1 MRVPIREPA
10 RAMEQVTEKIRP
22 SVPDEAAGK
31 LAALARRRRDAIR
44 RAFTRLHPL
53 ALGVALGAVLGAS
66 VMVGTLVLIGRGG
79 PNVGANLQALSS
91 YFPGYRVSV
100 PGAFVGGAWA
110 FAMGLLAGVSL
121 AAFRNL
127 ALQIVLAYARWSAE
141 WWRRR
146 HMLDEI

>member
-1 MRVPIREPA
+1 
-10 RAMEQVTEKIRP
+10 MEQVTEKIRP
-22 SVPDEAAGK
+22 PAADELAEK
-31 LAALARRRRDAIR
+31 LAALAERRRDAIR

-53 ALGVALGAVLGAS
+53 ALGCGVGFVAGAVVL
-66 VMVGTLVLIGRGG
+66 VGTLVLVARGG

-91 YFPGYRVSV
+91 YFPGYQVTV
-100 PGAFVGGAWA
+100 PGAFVGGSLG
-110 FAMGLLAGVSL
+110 FAVGFLSGYAL